1 MSEDDYKELQG
12 QYDENN
18 FTPLM
23 LCAARGSKEMFRHLF
38 KKLLQPVLLL
48 Y

>member
-1 MSEDDYKELQG
+1 MSEEVYKELQG

-18 FTPLM
+18 FTPLT

-38 KKLLQPVLLL
+38 KKLLHLVIL